1 MSSLVNLSQHQ
12 WLYEFH
18 TQSGVQPDVWRGS
31 VPSAVGQ
38 WSRPTAAV
46 PVQWRHRETRHKLIS
61 WSTLATDQPDPAWF
75 SSSAPRAEKLISLGL
90 ITGDTLELTEPY
102 SACFPL
108 LCYEESRLGNN
119 FQNEAAEA
127 VVNPCSLHDATHE
140 RAWRDEVIGFGAVT
154 VSPNDQRGQ
163 QLRKEN

>member
-1 MSSLVNLSQHQ
+1 MIVWISHS
-12 WLYEFH
+12 
-18 TQSGVQPDVWRGS
+18 VWRSAGRVARLRPVCS
-31 VPSAVGQ
+31 RSMITSDSSSPSAVASPGDQ
-38 WSRPTAAV
+38 AQTNQLVHFRCGPT
-46 PVQWRHRETRHKLIS
+46 RSSL
-61 WSTLATDQPDPAWF
+61 

-119 FQNEAAEA
+119 FQNEAPEA